1 MEQLPRIAETIR
13 LGFETRTQRRDQ
25 ALLLSR
31 QITRLAA
38 QSIRATH
45 RREHDQAHEFL
56 SQAGEL
62 VQQIKESLAAFP
74 DLYHTGYTQDGI
86 KEYVEARITSALML
100 NEALPSPEE
109 LDVEYATYLNG
120 LAEVPGEL
128 RRGCLDILRQGYSA
142 EAERLL
148 FCMDEIY
155 TVLVTMDFP
164 DAITQGLR
172 RQTDL
177 VRGILERTRA
187 DLTLSL
193 REEQV
198 KAAMQGLIRRLE
210 QSGSNP
216 ETPAAE

>member
-1 MEQLPRIAETIR
+1 MEQLPQIAETIR

-31 QITRLAA
+31 QITRLSA

-45 RREHDQAHEFL
+45 RREHDQAKDFL
-56 SQAGEL
+56 CQAGNL
-62 VQQIKESLAAFP
+62 VSQVKESLANFP

-86 KEYVEARITSALML
+86 KEYVEATITSALIR
-100 NEALPSPEE
+100 NEALPGPEDLE
-109 LDVEYATYLNG
+109 VEYATYLNG

-128 RRGCLDILRQGYSA
+128 RRCCLDILRQGYSA

-148 FCMDEIY
+148 SCMDEIY

-198 KAAMQGLIRRLE
+198 KSAMQKLINRLE
-210 QSGSNP
+210 QTNVDYLP
-216 ETPAAE
+216 PPDR

>member
-1 MEQLPRIAETIR
+1 MEQLPHIAETIR
-13 LGFETRTQRRDQ
+13 LDFEIRNQKRDQ

-45 RREHDQAHEFL
+45 RREYDQAREYIE
-56 SQAGEL
+56 QASILVGE
-62 VQQIKESLAAFP
+62 IKASLANFP

-86 KEYVEARITSALML
+86 KEYIEAHITYSLIL
-100 NEALPSPEE
+100 NQPLPTPEN
-109 LDVEYATYLNG
+109 LGVQYSSYLNG
-120 LAEVPGEL
+120 MAEVPGEL
-128 RRGCLDILRQGYSA
+128 RRSCLDILRQGYSA

-148 FCMDEIY
+148 ACMDEIY

-164 DAITQGLR
+164 DAITNGLR

-198 KAAMQGLIRRLE
+198 KTAMDQLINRLD
-210 QSGSNP
+210 QSNQ
-216 ETPAAE
+216 